1 MKELNEITNQIIS
14 ESEELVK
21 SLKETLELEK
31 IQFEEIQRELAEREI
46 QHHQTNKIMLSV
58 GSMTALYS
66 LMLVIR
72 MILIA
77 IQ

>member
-1 MKELNEITNQIIS
+1 MKELNQITNEVIKQ
-14 ESEELVK
+14 SEEL
-21 SLKETLELEK
+21 LEHLEENAE
-31 IQFEEIQRELAEREI
+31 FEEIQRELAELEI
-46 QHHQTNKIMLSV
+46 QNHQMNKIMLSV